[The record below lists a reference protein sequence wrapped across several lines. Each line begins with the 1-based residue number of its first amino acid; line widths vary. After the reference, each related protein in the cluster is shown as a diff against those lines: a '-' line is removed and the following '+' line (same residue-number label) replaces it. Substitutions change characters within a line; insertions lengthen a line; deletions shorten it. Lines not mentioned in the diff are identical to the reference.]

1 LRFRFE
7 DRKLRRLYEQ
17 SSGREK
23 LPEGVATAFDEV
35 VSMIESAADERDL
48 YALKSLRYEKLS
60 GPRRGQR
67 SLRLNDQWRMIITV
81 TTEPDGPLVRILEV
95 ADYH

>member
-1 LRFRFE
+1 VLTLAGRGAYYGRGASLRFRFE

-67 SLRLNDQWRMIITV
+67 SLRSTIN
-81 TTEPDGPLVRILEV
+81 G
-95 ADYH
+95 A